1 MKSFSSICEKVPR
14 SAIRK
19 MFAMADKIEDPISF
33 AIGEPD
39 FTTPSHIIDAAN
51 RALSSG
57 ETHYTPNIGI
67 LPLRQAIADYRN
79 AMGLGY
85 DPSNEIMIT
94 AGGMEALYLSL
105 LVLLNPGDEVLLSNP
120 GWTNYYG
127 QILMCRAIP
136 KRVPAYE
143 SEGFIVTPEELKKA
157 ITPKTKLLILNSPS
171 NPTGGVATPERLE
184 AIAKLCV
191 EEDLYVLSDEVYHRL
206 LYADAPFVSIASFP
220 GMKERTVIIDSFSKT
235 YAMTGWRVGMALGPE
250 SILSMMVKFQ
260 ENVAACVNTAAQFG
274 ALEALCGA
282 QDCVE
287 EMLQTYA
294 QRRKV
299 LVEGLNSIPHL
310 TCIEPKGAFY
320 AFPNITATGL
330 TSEEF
335 AMQLLQSTG
344 VITVPGTGF
353 GSAGEGFVRLS
364 YATSTENI
372 LRGLERMEKFVLS
385 LG

>member
-157 ITPKTKLLILNSPS
+157 ITPKTKLLILNFLPIRR
-171 NPTGGVATPERLE
+171 A
-184 AIAKLCV
+184 
-191 EEDLYVLSDEVYHRL
+191 
-206 LYADAPFVSIASFP
+206 ASLP
-220 GMKERTVIIDSFSKT
+220 
-235 YAMTGWRVGMALGPE
+235 P
-250 SILSMMVKFQ
+250 
-260 ENVAACVNTAAQFG
+260 NVWK
-274 ALEALCGA
+274 
-282 QDCVE
+282 
-287 EMLQTYA
+287 
-294 QRRKV
+294 R
-299 LVEGLNSIPHL
+299 
-310 TCIEPKGAFY
+310 
-320 AFPNITATGL
+320 
-330 TSEEF
+330 
-335 AMQLLQSTG
+335 LQSCAWKRISMSCRMRSIIVCCMPTL
-344 VITVPGTGF
+344 PL
-353 GSAGEGFVRLS
+353 SA
-364 YATSTENI
+364 
-372 LRGLERMEKFVLS
+372 S
-385 LG
+385 LPSPE